1 MATMARTAMD
11 ALYRVSEALAACVIF
26 VIFAVILVQ
35 VGFGLADRT
44 AEVLGRPAPGLS
56 IPSYAEISGYLLAAA
71 AFLGL
76 AGALRAQAHVRV
88 TLLLQSV
95 PAGLRRGMEVAS
107 GVLGAVASGYFAWR
121 AALMVYDSWHFGD
134 VSYGM
139 FAFPMWLPQAPM
151 ALGLAVL
158 TLAFVDIT
166 LAAASGDNPA
176 PDQPIEARS
185 YGE

>member
-1 MATMARTAMD
+1 MAMMARSAMD
-11 ALYRVSEALAACVIF
+11 TLYRVSEALAACVIF

-35 VGFGLADRT
+35 VGFGLADRM
-44 AEVLGRPAPGLS
+44 AELLHRPAPGLS

-76 AGALRAQAHVRV
+76 AGALRAHAHVRV

-95 PAGLRRGMEVAS
+95 PAGLRRGMEVLS

-121 AALMVYDSWHFGD
+121 AALMVHDSWHFGD

-139 FAFPMWLPQAPM
+139 IAFPMWVPQMPM

-158 TLAFVDIT
+158 TLAFVDT
-166 LAAASGDNPA
+166 TVMAARGTTPPS
-176 PDQPIEARS
+176 DQQIEGRP